1 MSESKYESKITSA
14 PCSAQQIYRVLS
26 NLQNLERV
34 KDLIP
39 KDKVQEMDIEPDRV
53 RFKVDGLAQKIT
65 IAIVDRIENDTIKF
79 GAEGIPMDAN
89 FWIQMKEVSP
99 TDTRLKLT
107 VKADIPFMFKFMVEK
122 KLQTGLD
129 QAAEMLAQF
138 KKVRQEERTK
148 KTVSLRLSSATL
160 KKAKEYGKGYTSFL
174 SRLLDLAI
182 QDESMVRKCL

>member
-14 PCSAQQIYRVLS
+14 PCPAQQIYRVLS

-65 IAIVDRIENDTIKF
+65 IAIVDRIENDTVKF

-129 QAAEMLAQF
+129 QAAEMLARFPYAMWQ
-138 KKVRQEERTK
+138 
-148 KTVSLRLSSATL
+148 
-160 KKAKEYGKGYTSFL
+160 
-174 SRLLDLAI
+174 
-182 QDESMVRKCL
+182 

>member
-39 KDKVQEMDIEPDRV
+39 KDKVQEMDIEQDRV

-129 QAAEMLAQF
+129 QAAEMLARF
-138 KKVRQEERTK
+138 P
-148 KTVSLRLSSATL
+148 
-160 KKAKEYGKGYTSFL
+160 YTMW
-174 SRLLDLAI
+174 
-182 QDESMVRKCL
+182 Q

>member
-1 MSESKYESKITSA
+1 MAESKYESKITSA

-39 KDKVQEMDIEPDRV
+39 KDKIQEMEIEPDRV
-53 RFKVDGLAQKIT
+53 RMKVDGLAQMIT
-65 IAIVDRIENDTIKF
+65 IAIVDRIENDTVKF

-107 VKADIPFMFKFMVEK
+107 VKADIPFMFKFMIEK

-138 KKVRQEERTK
+138 PYAMWQ
-148 KTVSLRLSSATL
+148 
-160 KKAKEYGKGYTSFL
+160 
-174 SRLLDLAI
+174 
-182 QDESMVRKCL
+182 